1 MSGASRTAMKQRSPG
16 ILLGLG
22 AILFCLGLR
31 SWGWLEGAE
40 LSLYDQWVKA
50 RIGDAGGE
58 SPVVLI
64 SIGEQEF
71 QRYGYPIPDA
81 VLAQALDA
89 LTQAGVSA
97 IGVDLYRDGPA
108 SGSAEALAGW
118 AALDQSISGN
128 RRIVLSELLPSV
140 EEPGTPPPEFATLDQ
155 IGFNNLLMDNGRVV
169 RRGYLFAWDEAGE
182 AHQSLSLRLALLHLS
197 REGIGLGPDPANPDW
212 LRLGDASVPPL
223 EAGYGAYRQLD
234 AGGYQFALDFAR
246 GDEGFRVVPFSKI
259 AERKFEKADLEGQI
273 ALIGTDSPSV
283 KDDFNSPPSEGR
295 IVKGY
300 RLHAQITDQL
310 IRMAQTGASPRGD
323 WSDWAEMGWVV
334 LWGLAGLALSANI
347 VTLGWAVPSFV
358 AGVGVLAGIA
368 YLLFSSSTIFPGLP
382 GSLPANGAW
391 IPTVA
396 PSLAWLS
403 AGGLMLGDRARREAR
418 SQRQLMGM
426 FRQYNTRSVADQ
438 LWKQRDE
445 FMEGGR
451 PKPQRVTITALLS
464 DLKGYT
470 AASEKMQPDA
480 LMAWIDSYMNAMTRV
495 IEEHGGHVDDFIGDG
510 IKANFGV
517 PIPSE
522 TEAEISRDACQAVRC
537 AIAMGETL
545 AELNDEWHAQGW
557 PTGRQRIGLYTGTAV
572 VGSIGNEER
581 LKYTSVGD
589 TINTAARLESIGGVL
604 DFDKEESLQRI
615 FIGEP
620 TRCAVADRFLLEP
633 QGAHAVKG
641 KAEKLEIYRVL
652 SERSDHA
659 EEDEK

>member
-1 MSGASRTAMKQRSPG
+1 MKQRSPG

-22 AILFCLGLR
+22 AILCCLGLR
-31 SWGWLEGAE
+31 SWGWLEAAE
-40 LSLYDQWVKA
+40 LSVYD
-50 RIGDAGGE
+50 RLIRSGMGE
-58 SPVVLI
+58 AEGASPVFLI

-71 QRYGYPIPDA
+71 QRYGYPIPDRI
-81 VLAQALDA
+81 LAEALDA
-89 LTQAGVSA
+89 LGEAGTSA
-97 IGVDLYRDGPA
+97 IGIDLYRDGPA
-108 SGSAEALAGW
+108 SGTAADLAGW
-118 AALDQSISGN
+118 VELERAITAN
-128 RRIVLSELLPSV
+128 PRIVLSELLPST
-140 EEPGTPPPEFATLDQ
+140 EEPGTPPPEFARESQ
-155 IGFNNLLMDNGRVV
+155 IGFNNLLMDSGRVV
-169 RRGYLFAWDEAGE
+169 RRGYLFAWDDETGK

-197 REGIGLGPDPANPDW
+197 GKGLGLGPDPENPDGM
-212 LRLGDASVPPL
+212 RMGPAPVSPL
-223 EAGYGAYRQLD
+223 EEGYGAYSQLD
-234 AGGYQFALDFAR
+234 AGGYQFALDYARDDASFAVIPFM
-246 GDEGFRVVPFSKI
+246 DVVEGVFDRARLS
-259 AERKFEKADLEGQI
+259 GQI

-283 KDDFNSPPSEGR
+283 KDDFNSPPSAGE

-300 RLHAQITDQL
+300 RLHAQIADQL
-310 IRMAQTGASPRGD
+310 IRMAETGQSPRGA

-334 LWGLAGLALSANI
+334 GWGLAGVALSANI
-347 VTLGWAVPSFV
+347 ATLGWAVPSFV
-358 AGVGVLAGIA
+358 AGLGLLAGIA
-368 YLLFSSSTIFPGLP
+368 FLLFMN
-382 GSLPANGAW
+382 GSFLAPVGTW
-391 IPTVA
+391 IPSVA
-396 PSLAWLS
+396 PALSWLS

-418 SQRQLMGM
+418 SQRQLMQM

-470 AASEKMQPDA
+470 AASEKMEPDA

-522 TEAEISRDACQAVRC
+522 TEAEVSRDACQAVRC
-537 AIAMGETL
+537 AMAMGEML
-545 AELNDEWHAQGW
+545 AELNDEWRSQGW

-589 TINTAARLESIGGVL
+589 TINTAARLESIGGPL
-604 DFDKEESLQRI
+604 DFDKEQSLQRI

-620 TRCAVADRFLLEP
+620 TRNAVGERFELAPE
-633 QGAHAVKG
+633 GAHAVKG
-641 KAEKLEIYRVL
+641 KVEKLEIYRVL
-652 SERSDHA
+652 GERPEYA
-659 EEDEK
+659 EEDGK

>member
-1 MSGASRTAMKQRSPG
+1 MAMKQRSPG

-31 SWGWLEGAE
+31 GWGWLEGAE
-40 LSLYDQWVKA
+40 LSVYDRLIKGRV
-50 RIGDAGGE
+50 GDAGGE

-64 SIGEQEF
+64 SIGEEEF
-71 QRYGYPIPDA
+71 QTYGYPIPDA
-81 VLAQALDA
+81 VLAQALDTLGA
-89 LTQAGVSA
+89 AGVSA
-97 IGVDLYRDGPA
+97 IGIDLYRDGPA
-108 SGSAEALAGW
+108 SSSADDLAGW
-118 AALDQSISGN
+118 AALDRSISGN
-128 RRIVLSELLPSV
+128 RRIILSELLPSV
-140 EEPGTPPPEFATLDQ
+140 EEPGTPPPDFATREQ
-155 IGFNNLLMDNGRVV
+155 IGFNNLLMDSGRVV
-169 RRGYLFAWDEAGE
+169 RRGYLFAWDELGE

-197 REGIGLGPDPANPDW
+197 REGVGLGPAPENSDW
-212 LRLGDASVPPL
+212 LRIGEATVPPL
-223 EAGYGAYRQLD
+223 ETGFGAYSELD

-246 GDEGFRVVPFSKI
+246 GDEAFRVVPFSEIVEK
-259 AERKFEKADLEGQI
+259 KFDRGDLDGHI
-273 ALIGTDSPSV
+273 VLLGTDSPSV
-283 KDDFNSPPSEGR
+283 KDDFNSPPSAGQ

-310 IRMAQTGASPRGD
+310 IRMAETGISPRAD
-323 WSDWAEMGWVV
+323 WNDWAEMSWVV
-334 LWGLAGLALSANI
+334 LWGLAGLALSGLIA
-347 VTLGWAVPSFV
+347 TLGWAVPSFL
-358 AGVGVLAGIA
+358 AGLAGLAGIA
-368 YLLFSSSTIFPGLP
+368 YLLFST
-382 GSLPANGAW
+382 GSPFSANGVW

-418 SQRQLMGM
+418 SQRQLMQM

-438 LWKQRDE
+438 LWKQRDD

-470 AASEKMQPDA
+470 AASEKMEPDA

-495 IEEHGGHVDDFIGDG
+495 IEDHGGHVDDFIGDG

-522 TEAEISRDACQAVRC
+522 TEAEVSRDACQAVRC
-537 AIAMGETL
+537 AMAMGETL
-545 AELNDEWHAQGW
+545 AELNDEWREHGW

-604 DFDKEESLQRI
+604 DFDKEENLQRI

-620 TRCAVADRFLLEP
+620 TRRAVGERFQLASE
-633 QGAHAVKG
+633 GAHAVKG

-652 SERSDHA
+652 GERSDDA
-659 EEDEK
+659 EEDDK

>member
-40 LSLYDQWVKA
+40 LSIYDRWVKA
-50 RIGDAGGE
+50 RIGDAQGE

-81 VLAQALDA
+81 VLARAIDA
-89 LTQAGVSA
+89 LTEAGVSA
-97 IGVDLYRDGPA
+97 IGIDLYRDGPA
-108 SGSAEALAGW
+108 SGSAEDLAGW
-118 AALDQSISGN
+118 TALDQSIAGN
-128 RRIVLSELLPSV
+128 RRVVLSELLPST
-140 EEPGTPPPEFATLDQ
+140 EEPGTPPPEFATPNQ

-169 RRGYLFAWDEAGE
+169 RRGYLFAWDERGD

-197 REGIGLGPDPANPDW
+197 REGVGLGPDPANPDW
-212 LRLGDASVPPL
+212 LRLGEASVPPL
-223 EAGYGAYRQLD
+223 EAGYGAYSQLD
-234 AGGYQFALDFAR
+234 SGGYQFALDFAR
-246 GDEGFRVVPFSKI
+246 GDEAFRVVPFSKI
-259 AERKFEKADLEGQI
+259 VEGELDMSTLAGEI
-273 ALIGTDSPSV
+273 TLIGTDSPSV
-283 KDDFNSPPSEGR
+283 KDDFNSPPSDGQ

-310 IRMAQTGASPRGD
+310 IRMGQNGGRPRGD

-334 LWGLAGLALSANI
+334 FWGLAGLALSANI
-347 VTLGWAVPSFV
+347 ATLGWAVPSFV
-358 AGVGVLAGIA
+358 AGLGLLAGIA
-368 YLLFSSSTIFPGLP
+368 YLLFS
-382 GSLPANGAW
+382 GSLSGNGIW

-418 SQRQLMGM
+418 SQRQLMQM
-426 FRQYNTRSVADQ
+426 FRKYNTRSVADQ

-470 AASEKMQPDA
+470 AASEKMEPDA
-480 LMAWIDSYMNAMTRV
+480 LMAWIDSYMDAMTRV

-522 TEAEISRDACQAVRC
+522 TEAEMSRDACQAVRC
-537 AIAMGETL
+537 AIAMGEML
-545 AELNDEWHAQGW
+545 AELNDEWRAQGW

-620 TRCAVADRFLLEP
+620 TRKAVADRFLLEP

-641 KAEKLEIYRVL
+641 KADKLEIYRVL
-652 SERSDHA
+652 GERLGHA